1 MADSRSVATNGES
14 SASLCLVGHETHPD
28 MEWSSFPTRK
38 VETREPRHVSRAR
51 H

>member
-28 MEWSSFPTRK
+28 MGATLVPD
-38 VETREPRHVSRAR
+38 PQG
-51 H
+51 